1 MNENKNAPVRVDPLP
16 PEHSPELKDQFD
28 SFFKSLGF
36 VPNSVLTMQRKPKL
50 VRAFVQLQGAVWDP
64 DSKVDRGLKRLIGHV
79 ASRTVGDA
87 YSMAHTASGALHF
100 GLTEEKVAAVG
111 NYRTSALF
119 SAAERSA
126 LDLAIAA
133 SSVPNT
139 VTDDMFVELRRYWD
153 EEQIIEIVATI
164 SALGF
169 LNRWNTAMA
178 TPIEPEPLAVGRKH
192 LAPHGWSAGI
202 HERS

>member
-1 MNENKNAPVRVDPLP
+1 MSERKIACARLDPLP

-50 VRAFVQLQGAVWDP
+50 VRAFVQLQSAFWDP
-64 DSKVDRGLKRLIGHV
+64 ESKVDRVLKRLIGLV
-79 ASRTVGDA
+79 ASRTVGDS

-100 GLTEEKVAAVG
+100 GVSEKKVAEIS
-111 NYRTSALF
+111 NYKNSPLF
-119 SAAERSA
+119 SDAERSA

-133 SSVPNT
+133 SSVPNM
-139 VTDDMFVELRRYWD
+139 VKDEMFAELRRHWS
-153 EEQIIEIVATI
+153 EEQIVEIVATVA
-164 SALGF
+164 ALGF
-169 LNRWNTAMA
+169 LNRWNTTMA
-178 TPIEPEPLAVGRKH
+178 TPIEPEPLAVGQKH

-202 HERS
+202 HER

>member
-1 MNENKNAPVRVDPLP
+1 MSERKIACARLDPLP

-50 VRAFVQLQGAVWDP
+50 VRAFVQLQSAVWDP
-64 DSKVDRGLKRLIGHV
+64 ESKVDRGLKRLIGHV
-79 ASRTVGDA
+79 ASRTVGDS

-100 GLTEEKVAAVG
+100 GVSEEKVAEIA
-111 NYRTSALF
+111 NYKKSPLF
-119 SAAERSA
+119 SDAERSA

-139 VTDDMFVELRRYWD
+139 VTDEMFAELHRHWS
-153 EEQIIEIVATI
+153 EEQIVEIVATVA
-164 SALGF
+164 ALGF
-169 LNRWNTAMA
+169 LNRWNTTMA
-178 TPIEPEPLAVGRKH
+178 TPIEPEPLAVGQKH

-202 HERS
+202 HER